1 MKNCCLI
8 GSVICRRYKY
18 QVLNEDNLIND
29 NATSGIGDVNL
40 GFMLTYHEL

>member
-1 MKNCCLI
+1 MMKGVMQHRKSFVEMSGDAL
-8 GSVICRRYKY
+8 
-18 QVLNEDNLIND
+18 DND